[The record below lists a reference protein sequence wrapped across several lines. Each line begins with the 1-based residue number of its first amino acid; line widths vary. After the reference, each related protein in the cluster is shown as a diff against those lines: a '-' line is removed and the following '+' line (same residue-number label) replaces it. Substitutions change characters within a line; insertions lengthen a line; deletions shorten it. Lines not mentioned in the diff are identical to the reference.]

1 MKNVSQ
7 IMSSLQNKPQFSKLL
22 EYRCINKLKSSL
34 LLSIQ
39 NYIKKGYI
47 KNNTLFF
54 ILRARLNKHDEQNN
68 IQMLQTILNSPMILK
83 SEKFLDCIDIKIKD
97 IVFFVD
103 NNPDKEIPLHITNA
117 HKHLYKERANGDIE
131 INIQNEKLKQIANS
145 ILTIIKSNR

>member
-7 IMSSLQNKPQFSKLL
+7 IISFLQNKPQFSKLL

-54 ILRARLNKHDEQNN
+54 ILRAKLNKHDEQNN
-68 IQMLQTILNSPMILK
+68 IQMLQTILNSQMILK
-83 SEKFLDCIDIKIKD
+83 SEKFLDCIDIKIND

-103 NNPDKEIPLHITNA
+103 HNPDKEVTLHITNA
-117 HKHLYKERANGDIE
+117 HKHLYKERSDGNID
-131 INIQNEKLKQIANS
+131 INIQDEKLQQIANN
-145 ILTIIKSNR
+145 IVTIIKNNK